1 MDFKRILIE
10 IFGSR
15 ELTLCNKVYTL
26 NKWTFNK
33 NNPYL
38 EIDSNLSDYLIEKKL
53 LVEDSGNFET
63 GEVHYRLDHIVT
75 KNLIEI
81 EGLLK
86 FNKEIYFILRELR
99 LNKLL
104 V

>member
-1 MDFKRILIE
+1 MMDFKRILIE

-15 ELTLCNKVYTL
+15 ELTLSNKVYTL

-53 LVEDSGNFET
+53 LVE
-63 GEVHYRLDHIVT
+63 T